1 MNVIVNW
8 EAGKRRA
15 RHVSCQIYWQNA
27 RIMLE
32 YSLLKPREVPGLTV
46 TREFAEVWLIAP

>member
-8 EAGKRRA
+8 EAGKRGA